1 MKKTMMSL
9 IAAFA
14 FSATAFGVNASAKEI
29 KVENGDTLW
38 GISQQYGMN
47 LKDLKKWNQ
56 LSSDIILPGQ
66 KLNIS
71 LPKEESNQ
79 DKYTVKSGDTLAK
92 IAKKF
97 AVDVQDLR
105 KWNNITSDL
114 IITGEKITVHQKSS
128 NHKQL
133 NTQTNTQRTAKEIT
147 VTATAYSANDGGIS
161 GITKTGIDLNRNQ
174 HAKVIAVDPSVIP
187 LGSQVYVE
195 GYGKAIAADTG
206 SAIRGNKIDVFIANK
221 GDALNWGVKTVKVKI
236 LN

>member
-1 MKKTMMSL
+1 MKKTIMSL

-14 FSATAFGVNASAKEI
+14 LSATAFGVEASAKEI

-79 DKYTVKSGDTLAK
+79 DTYTVKSGDTLAK

-97 AVDVQDLR
+97 TVDVQDLK

-114 IITGEKITVHQKSS
+114 IITGKKITVHQKSS

-133 NTQTNTQRTAKEIT
+133 NTQTNTQRTTKEIT

-187 LGSQVYVE
+187 LGSKVYVE
-195 GYGKAIAADTG
+195 GYGKAIAGDTG

-221 GDALNWGVKTVKVKI
+221 GDALNWGVKTVKVK
-236 LN
+236 LLD